1 MALSNEEIARIGDYL
16 KDYLP
21 QWVREFNS
29 PALTTNAM
37 LLERLIRLEE
47 ELKAQRELMEAR
59 FAAMDKR
66 FESVDKRFESM
77 DKRFE
82 SMDKR
87 FEDLIHYMDKRFE
100 DLIHYMDKRFDS
112 MNNRFSSLQW
122 MIGLGFTLIAAL
134 MAVFNFL

>member
-1 MALSNEEIARIGDYL
+1 MGEKVMALSNEEIARIGDYL

-66 FESVDKRFESM
+66 FESM

-87 FEDLIHYMDKRFE
+87 FEDLIHY
-100 DLIHYMDKRFDS
+100 IDKRFDS
-112 MNNRFSSLQW
+112 MDKRFSSMQW